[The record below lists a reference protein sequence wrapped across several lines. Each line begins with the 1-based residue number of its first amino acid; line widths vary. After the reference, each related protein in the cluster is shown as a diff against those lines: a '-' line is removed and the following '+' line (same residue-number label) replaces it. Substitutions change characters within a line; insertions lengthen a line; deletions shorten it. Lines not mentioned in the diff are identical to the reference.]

1 MAYSREYLETVHD
14 NYKKLTQ
21 QWEFLVRSYYGG
33 KEYKLGNY
41 LHQYNLELDNEY
53 DLRLERDR
61 NLKDKTIMLE
71 QEQKN

>member
-1 MAYSREYLETVHD
+1 MAYDREYLETVHD

-53 DLRLERDR
+53 DLRLDSTPLD
-61 NLKDKTIMLE
+61 NHC
-71 QEQKN
+71 

>member
-1 MAYSREYLETVHD
+1 MAYDREYLETVHD

-41 LHQYNLELDNEY
+41 LHQYNLN
-53 DLRLERDR
+53 
-61 NLKDKTIMLE
+61 
-71 QEQKN
+71 